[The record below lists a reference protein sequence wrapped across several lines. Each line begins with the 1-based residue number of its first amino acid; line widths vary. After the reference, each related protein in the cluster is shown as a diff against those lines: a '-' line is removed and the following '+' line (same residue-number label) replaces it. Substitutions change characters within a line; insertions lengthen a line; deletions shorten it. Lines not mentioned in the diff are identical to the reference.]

1 MILQRGLRQLDATG
15 EYEERTLHELKESY
29 DLLEEKQ
36 QGDVLRIIE
45 QSLKNLPD
53 TVLIYIWS
61 TLLAVLRDEKVIPFI
76 EVLMNHETF
85 TLWQRAELMHQL
97 QRTIFTNGLA
107 VDEKDEYRRNDRIYN
122 SIMDKIREEKKKTF
136 SYIPLAK
143 RQKKVVII
151 LNQLVGR
158 QHAPT
163 RIILQTKE
171 YLEAFGYEVKVYVG
185 FMPNENS
192 GIMWYKQCIWNNFM
206 ERQGYFKCNV
216 ENGRIE
222 GYNARIENDNFE
234 KNLEDTAELI
244 YREAPEWVL
253 EVGEETFLADLC
265 REFTTVVTR
274 GCVRTIPVTNAPII
288 VLASDYT
295 LEEEQRYQN

>member
-122 SIMDKIREEKKKTF
+122 SIMDKIREEKDFFLYSIGKKTKES
-136 SYIPLAK
+136 SY
-143 RQKKVVII
+143 
-151 LNQLVGR
+151 
-158 QHAPT
+158 
-163 RIILQTKE
+163 
-171 YLEAFGYEVKVYVG
+171 
-185 FMPNENS
+185 
-192 GIMWYKQCIWNNFM
+192 
-206 ERQGYFKCNV
+206 YFKPVSWQAACTYTNYFTDK
-216 ENGRIE
+216 RIF
-222 GYNARIENDNFE
+222 RSVW
-234 KNLEDTAELI
+234 L
-244 YREAPEWVL
+244 
-253 EVGEETFLADLC
+253 
-265 REFTTVVTR
+265 
-274 GCVRTIPVTNAPII
+274 
-288 VLASDYT
+288 
-295 LEEEQRYQN
+295 